1 MGVFVHESENWF
13 QSLCPGW
20 LQEAFKG
27 RVISRLTTIAWP
39 AKSPNMRCLD
49 FWFWGVAME
58 EVRKSKLSTLNEL
71 KAVVEAFAESV
82 DQEEVKRSA
91 RSTWNRARA
100 CKAVAGASFE
110 GSLEKILR
118 GLEQ

>member
-20 LQEAFKG
+20 LQEAFQG

-39 AKSPNMRCLD
+39 AKSPDMSCLD

-58 EVRKSKLSTLNEL
+58 EVRKSKHSTLNEL